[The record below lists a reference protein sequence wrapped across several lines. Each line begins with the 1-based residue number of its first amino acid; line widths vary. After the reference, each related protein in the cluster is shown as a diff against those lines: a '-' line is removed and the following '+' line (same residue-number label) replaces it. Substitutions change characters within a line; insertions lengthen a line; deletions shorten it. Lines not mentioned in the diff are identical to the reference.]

1 MNHPS
6 RSTAAGRAR
15 FAVRGTIAKGDIMN
29 FSRGGAL
36 TALALLVA
44 LGCGGSDAAP
54 LAADSGTP
62 EGETVVIDLPD
73 GGKAESPPPPP
84 PIEVGGTAP
93 PEGVFVSASKGAPG
107 NDGAQRRPLKT
118 LADAIAL
125 AKQKKMPVIACAET
139 YPEAVT
145 LSDGVTMFGYFD
157 CANLE
162 EWKRITTRA
171 VIESPTSPAVLVEG
185 MSLITRFEGFEV
197 RGPDLTSPG
206 SADVVA
212 QTSYAMII
220 RGSSNLWM
228 DEVTLRGGKGQ
239 DGVDG
244 VQPAPNQERNDLAT
258 RSGRSAGGQGAACV
272 GELCF
277 NHASTTG
284 SAGGTSQCLIAPN
297 GGAGGRGGD
306 GPFFRNGFLVAAVTT
321 AQATGRAAPKNTPT
335 AVGGA
340 GGASAATPT
349 ALGQDGTPG
358 PTGNLGE
365 NGGWSVNEDGIAPGN
380 GTAGTN
386 GQPGQGGGGGG
397 GGHYWYT
404 ESYGSGAVASTA
416 PLYGLYGAG
425 GGAGGCGGVAG
436 TPGTG
441 GGGSVGLFI
450 VSSTAI
456 KIAHSRIESG
466 KGGRAGVGALGTPG
480 LGGGFSGRGR
490 YDDGG
495 DLRPKNVYGLGGGN
509 GGNGGAAG
517 MSGNGSPG
525 PSLALVYN
533 GSRVAIDQAT
543 TGIFVGQPG
552 DGVPATTSAGKTR
565 PAVVGVAKQEHSF

>member
-1 MNHPS
+1 
-6 RSTAAGRAR
+6 
-15 FAVRGTIAKGDIMN
+15 MN

-145 LSDGVTMFGYFD
+145 LADGVTMFGYFD
-157 CANLE
+157 CSNLE

-197 RGPDLTSPG
+197 RAPDLTSPG

-220 RGSSNLWM
+220 RGSSNLWI

-244 VQPAPNQERNDLAT
+244 VQPAPNQELNST
-258 RSGRSAGGQGAACV
+258 SAAWGGGAKAQDTLCRPPQDTP
-272 GELCF
+272 LFCF
-277 NHASTTG
+277 NVSSTSG
-284 SAGGTSQCLIAPN
+284 SPGGTSRCSIGPS

-306 GPFFRNGFLVAAVTT
+306 GPFFRDGVRVAITQ
-321 AQATGRAAPKNTPT
+321 AQATGKAAPKNTPT

-340 GGASAATPT
+340 GGATVATPT

-358 PTGNLGE
+358 PTGDLGE
-365 NGGWSVNEDGIAPGN
+365 NGGWSVNENGIAPGN
-380 GTAGTN
+380 GAAGTN

-397 GGHYWYT
+397 GGEFWYT
-404 ESYGSGAVASTA
+404 ANYAVQTPPMSGNR
-416 PLYGLYGAG
+416 YGLAGAG
-425 GGAGGCGGVAG
+425 GGAGGCAGIAG

-450 VSSTAI
+450 ASSTAI
-456 KIAHSRIESG
+456 KIAHSRIESA

-480 LGGGFSGRGR
+480 LSGGAPGKGRFESDEVGR
-490 YDDGG
+490 
-495 DLRPKNVYGLGGGN
+495 PEAIYGLRGGA

-543 TGIFVGQPG
+543 TGIFVGQAG